1 VRVPREVCQVEEAI
15 ATFLPDLRPAQ
26 RLGLALWVAGAVVAG
41 SACQGAVIAALLPMG
56 STLHALRQR
65 LRDWLADGA
74 DKAAP
79 CKVELEVATCFAP
92 LLRWVLAWWR
102 GEALPLAIDATALGD
117 RVVVLTVSVLYRG
130 CAIPVAWHVLAANRE
145 GAWVPPILAL
155 LDRLAPAVPPGVV
168 VVVQT
173 DRGLWSNRLWD
184 GIRSLGWHPLMRL
197 QLASTF
203 TPIRRQRVPVRPLV
217 PGPGHAWVGAGTA
230 FKDRAQRRDGTLLV
244 VWDTDQVDPW
254 VLLTTLDPAA
264 VGVCW
269 YGLRMWIEFGF
280 RALKGLGWRWE
291 RTRRTD
297 PDRVARH
304 WLVLAVATLWV
315 LAYGTRAED
324 ADLAGVA
331 PATLRTAPP
340 PPPADHVRTLS
351 VFARGVGQLRWQL
364 LRARRLWRRIWLV
377 PQAWPDPGPDLLVTR
392 VVPPLEP
399 LHVCFEPSRR
409 GSSVHAPLTSDCHPP
424 PFGSLPL

>member
-1 VRVPREVCQVEEAI
+1 MRVPREVSQVEETI
-15 ATFLPDLRPAQ
+15 TTWLPDLRPAQ
-26 RLGLALWVAGAVVAG
+26 RLGLALWVYGAVLAG
-41 SACQGAVIAALLPMG
+41 SACQAAVIAALLPLG
-56 STLHALRQR
+56 ATEHALRQR
-65 LRDWLADGA
+65 LREWLYDGE

-79 CKVELEVATCFAP
+79 CAVELDVGRCFAP
-92 LLRWVLAWWR
+92 LLRWVLAWWQ
-102 GEALPLAIDATALGD
+102 GDAVPLAIDATALGD
-117 RVVVLTVSVLYRG
+117 KLVVLSVSVLYRG
-130 CAIPVAWHVLAANRE
+130 CAIPVAWHVLPGNRR

-155 LDRLAPAVPPGVV
+155 LARLAPAVSPELTVLV
-168 VVVQT
+168 LT

-184 GIRSLGWHPLMRL
+184 GIRAHGWYPVMRL
-197 QLASTF
+197 QLAATF
-203 TPIRRQRVPVRPLV
+203 APSGRPRVPVRTLV
-217 PGPGHAWVGAGTA
+217 PGAGHAWVGAGVA
-230 FKDRAQRRDGTLLV
+230 FKDRAVRRAGTLLV
-244 VWDTDQVDPW
+244 VWDTGHRDPW
-254 VLLTTLDPAA
+254 VLLTTLPPAEA
-264 VGVCW
+264 GVLW

-331 PATLRTAPP
+331 PANLRTAPA

-364 LRARRLWRRIWLV
+364 LRMRRLWSRVWLA
-377 PQAWPDPGPDLLVTR
+377 PQAWPDPAPDLVLTR
-392 VVPPLEP
+392 VVPPPE
-399 LHVCFEPSRR
+399 SA
-409 GSSVHAPLTSDCHPP
+409 HARY
-424 PFGSLPL
+424 LPL